1 MRFLLALS
9 FLFSINI
16 FSNEV
21 NDFKLRCSDSWY
33 KYRGILNHESS
44 PSNEFYLD
52 YDSSNQVLIV
62 ITSMVGGKV
71 FGEGD
76 DVMYFYDL
84 IEAGEKNIIF
94 KKVLHKSKSLYE
106 MRIPKNFNL
115 HRASLELDIGK
126 QDPMFQIRDR
136 ILCKKIFQTE
146 IDSKLKEIKD
156 FIIWRKDL
164 KESQRKRKEE
174 EEAINQI

>member
-1 MRFLLALS
+1 MRFLLLLS

-33 KYRGILNHESS
+33 KSRGILYHEAG
-44 PSNEFYLD
+44 PMNEFYLD
-52 YDSSNQVLIV
+52 YDSSNQILIV
-62 ITSMVGGKV
+62 ITSRVGGKA

-94 KKVLHKSKSLYE
+94 KKVLHKSKSLWE
-106 MRIPKNFNL
+106 SRIPPNFNL

-126 QDPMFQIRDR
+126 QPHYLRYKDR